1 MMLRRAWLMFY
12 FYAALAT
19 AAHAAVKDPGQ
30 TKLAMLNVVVYF
42 ASNENPAKIVP
53 KALPVSAETAKRIA
67 SDEHL
72 VFKHYRLLGSDMQPL
87 LRSYESWAEPLK
99 PSDEV
104 LVRLEAQGPSTADNV
119 VLDVELWLARK
130 KILKADAR
138 LERDKALF
146 MLGPEWRGGHLIIA
160 VSLAP
165 QDEKK
170 KQEPR

>member
-1 MMLRRAWLMFY
+1 MMFERASMMICLG
-12 FYAALAT
+12 AALAVMAP
-19 AAHAAVKDPGQ
+19 AAEDPGRARV
-30 TKLAMLNVVVYF
+30 AMLRVAVYF
-42 ASNENPAKIVP
+42 ASDKDPAKTCP
-53 KALPVSAETAKRIA
+53 KALPVSQETAKRIA
-67 SDEHL
+67 SDERL
-72 VFKHYRLLGSDMQPL
+72 VFKHYRLLGEDTQPL
-87 LRSYESWAEPLK
+87 LRSYESWGEPLK

-138 LERDKALF
+138 LERDKPLF

-165 QDEKK
+165 PDPKRE
-170 KQEPR
+170 

>member
-1 MMLRRAWLMFY
+1 MMFFLSASF
-12 FYAALAT
+12 AVVAT
-19 AAHAAVKDPGQ
+19 AAEDPGQ
-30 TKLAMLNVVVYF
+30 ARVAMLKVAVYF
-42 ASNENPAKIVP
+42 GSDKDPAKTCP
-53 KALPVSAETAKRIA
+53 KALPVSEATAKRIA
-67 SDEHL
+67 SDERL
-72 VFKHYRLLGSDMQPL
+72 VFKHYRLLGEDTQPL

-138 LERDKALF
+138 LERDKTLF

-165 QDEKK
+165 SDQKK
-170 KQEPR
+170 

>member
-1 MMLRRAWLMFY
+1 MMLRRAWMMYGLA
-12 FYAALAT
+12 AALVVL
-19 AAHAAVKDPGQ
+19 AHAAEDPGQ
-30 TKLAMLNVVVYF
+30 TRVARLKVAVYF
-42 ASNENPAKIVP
+42 ASDKDPAKTCP
-53 KALPVSAETAKRIA
+53 KALPVSEETAKRIA
-67 SDEHL
+67 SDERL
-72 VFKHYRLLGSDMQPL
+72 VFKHYRLLGEDTQPL

-138 LERDKALF
+138 LEREKPLF

-160 VSLAP
+160 ISLVTP
-165 QDEKK
+165 DQKK
-170 KQEPR
+170 E